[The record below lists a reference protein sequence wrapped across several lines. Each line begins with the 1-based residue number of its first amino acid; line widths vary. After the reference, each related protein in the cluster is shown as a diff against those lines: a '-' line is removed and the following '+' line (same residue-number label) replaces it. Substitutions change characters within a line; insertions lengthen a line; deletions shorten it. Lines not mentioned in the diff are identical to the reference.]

1 MSGVCF
7 EEVTYRYPETAE
19 PAIRGLTLDLEC
31 GEISW
36 LFGPAGAGAST
47 LLALASGAAPRH
59 LGGIV
64 SGRIRTLG
72 GDPQNPGPLSGRVA
86 LLLPSPTL
94 QLSGVANT
102 VWEEVAFTPANLGWP
117 RSRIVAAVDRS
128 LTRLAVN
135 HLRDRHPGTLS
146 GGETRRVMLAA
157 LAVTSPDLWLLDEPA
172 LALDDAGRSQLITIL
187 REEARRGAAV
197 VVASEDA
204 DLFAPVASRLVFLSR
219 GRVIADGRPGEVL
232 RSTNRSGGSA
242 GSTSVAL
249 LAESIRALR
258 PDSPRTMGP
267 LPVFTEEFLE
277 RWRR

>member
-1 MSGVCF
+1 MRGVRF
-7 EEVTYRYPETAE
+7 EEVTYRYPEA
-19 PAIRGLTLDLEC
+19 PDPVIRGLTLDLEC

-36 LFGPAGAGAST
+36 IFGPAGAGAST

-72 GDPQNPGPLSGRVA
+72 SDPSAPAALAGRVA
-86 LLLPSPTL
+86 QLLPSPML

-102 VWEEVAFTPANLGWP
+102 VWEEVAFTPATLGWP
-117 RSRIVAAVDRS
+117 RSRITASVDRS
-128 LTRLAVN
+128 LTRLAVD

-146 GGETRRVMLAA
+146 GGETRRVLLAA
-157 LAVTSPDLWLLDEPA
+157 LSATNPDLWLLDEPA
-172 LALDDAGRSQLITIL
+172 LALDDAGRNQLTTLL

-204 DLFAPVASRLVFLSR
+204 DLFASVAHRLVFLSG
-219 GRVIADGRPGEVL
+219 GRIAADGRPGEVL
-232 RSTNRSGGSA
+232 RSSACRGGEA
-242 GSTSVAL
+242 GNTSVAL
-249 LAESIRALR
+249 LAESIRRLI
-258 PDSPRTMGP
+258 PESPRARDP

>member
-7 EEVTYRYPETAE
+7 EEVTYRYPETAA

-72 GDPQNPGPLSGRVA
+72 ADPSAPAPLAGRVGQ
-86 LLLPSPTL
+86 LLASPML

-102 VWEEVAFTPANLGWP
+102 VREEVAFTPATLGWP
-117 RSRIVAAVDRS
+117 RSRIAASVDRS
-128 LTRLAVN
+128 LGRLAVD

-146 GGETRRVMLAA
+146 GGETRRVLLAA
-157 LAVTSPDLWLLDEPA
+157 LAATNPDLWLLDEPA
-172 LALDDAGRSQLITIL
+172 LALDDAGRNQLTTLL

-204 DLFAPVASRLVFLSR
+204 DLFAPVAHRLVFLSG
-219 GRVIADGRPGEVL
+219 GRIIADGRPGEVL
-232 RSTNRSGGSA
+232 RSTARRGGEA
-242 GSTSVAL
+242 GNTSVAL
-249 LAESIRALR
+249 LAESVRLLV
-258 PDSPRTMGP
+258 PESPRTRDP
-267 LPVFTEEFLE
+267 LPVFPEEFLE

>member
-1 MSGVCF
+1 MRGVRF
-7 EEVTYRYPETAE
+7 EEVTYRYPETPD

-72 GDPQNPGPLSGRVA
+72 SDPSAPAALAGRVA
-86 LLLPSPTL
+86 QLLPSPTL

-102 VWEEVAFTPANLGWP
+102 VWEEVAFTPATLGWP
-117 RSRIVAAVDRS
+117 RSRITATVDRS
-128 LTRLAVN
+128 LTRLAVD

-146 GGETRRVMLAA
+146 GGETRRVLLAA
-157 LAVTSPDLWLLDEPA
+157 LAATNPDLWLLDEPA
-172 LALDDAGRSQLITIL
+172 LALDDAGRNQLTALL

-204 DLFAPVASRLVFLSR
+204 DLLAPVAHRLVFLSG
-219 GRVIADGRPGEVL
+219 GRVAADGRPGEVL
-232 RSTNRSGGSA
+232 RTTACRGSEA
-242 GSTSVAL
+242 GNTSVAL
-249 LAESIRALR
+249 LAESIRRLI
-258 PDSPRTMGP
+258 PESPRTRNP